1 MDQNSDQNIPE
12 QKSNPL
18 AAWYR
23 QPKIYVKLPSKGRF
37 YPAGALDS
45 SVSGDYPVYGMTAKD
60 EIMFKT
66 PDALLSGQS
75 TVEVIKSC
83 FPAIKNPWLMPTID
97 VDYCLIAIRIATYG
111 DKMEVGS
118 TCPHCDADNNFDM
131 DLSSWLDQY
140 NEYEYQDTLELGPLV
155 VHLRP
160 FSYKEMSDTSMKTVE
175 QQRIFSIVND
185 STITDEEKLK
195 RFSESFVKL
204 TDLTVDIV
212 ATCVSCIDTP
222 SGRVSDIGFIK
233 EFISNCSASD
243 FEIIQKHINLQKEK
257 IDIAA
262 QKVQCGD
269 CHEPYLLPV
278 TMDQSNFFGVRS

>member
-1 MDQNSDQNIPE
+1 MDQNLDQNIPE

>member
-37 YPAGALDS
+37 YPAGSLDS

-83 FPAIKNPWLMPTID
+83 FPAIKNPWSMPTID